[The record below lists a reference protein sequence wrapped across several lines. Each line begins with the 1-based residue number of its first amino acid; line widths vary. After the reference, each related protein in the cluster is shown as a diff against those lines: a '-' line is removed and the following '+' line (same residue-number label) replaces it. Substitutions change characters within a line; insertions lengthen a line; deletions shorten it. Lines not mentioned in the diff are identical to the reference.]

1 MALFGRKNVKS
12 LFGKRKTDDTPK
24 KPQRHELV
32 DIPINSMIELSDITT
47 YEETGDTS
55 HAYKLVKRKKYVG
68 EGLHRYMYH
77 IEDAEENLVVLG
89 IDHIA
94 GTKEDYEISRWIVD
108 DEEQLGEPLP
118 DEITLYYPHPDNED
132 EEIAVVYERQEIVPA
147 TLTVTTEQGDEEFS
161 AELHEYTTDGD
172 ELMSV
177 ELCGDWLTFYV
188 GALITRSDIEIYP
201 AMEVEATKNR
211 KS

>member
-32 DIPINSMIELSDITT
+32 DIPINSMIELSDIMT

-94 GTKEDYEISRWIVD
+94 GTKDEYEISRWIVD
-108 DEEQLGEPLP
+108 DEEELGEPLP

-132 EEIAVVYERQEIVPA
+132 EEIAVVYEDKKSSPQ
-147 TLTVTTEQGDEEFS
+147 
-161 AELHEYTTDGD
+161 
-172 ELMSV
+172 
-177 ELCGDWLTFYV
+177 
-188 GALITRSDIEIYP
+188 RSP
-201 AMEVEATKNR
+201 
-211 KS
+211 